1 MDQRDSSTPNE
12 DGDTAHMGILA
23 SNTRP
28 LFRFLGG
35 AWDEARID
43 HLEVFECAHL
53 EFTVS
58 IMHMLFLFYFVL
70 LPLKKNYSYVNDVLY
85 GLLGLS
91 LLYSKFNDYA
101 MLHCSRKVLFMLMKF
116 PSERLKSL
124 YTNSFR
130 LFGTKLT

>member
-1 MDQRDSSTPNE
+1 MECYNWQWTNVIPLLQTKTA
-12 DGDTAHMGILA
+12 DTAHMGILA

-28 LFRFLGG
+28 LFLFLGG

-43 HLEVFECAHL
+43 HLKVFECAHL

-58 IMHMLFLFYFVL
+58 IMHMLFLVYFVL

-91 LLYSKFNDYA
+91 LLYSKF
-101 MLHCSRKVLFMLMKF
+101 
-116 PSERLKSL
+116 
-124 YTNSFR
+124 
-130 LFGTKLT
+130 